1 MFFMHWGWLKKPV
14 FDPPYVGVFLE
25 GFLTNGDWRT
35 ILVCA
40 LQLVLAIAIYWPFFK
55 IMEREEL
62 SQESEK
68 TNKSIEDIVADEDL
82 DILAGLELD
91 F

>member
-1 MFFMHWGWLKKPV
+1 
-14 FDPPYVGVFLE
+14 
-25 GFLTNGDWRT
+25 
-35 ILVCA
+35 
-40 LQLVLAIAIYWPFFK
+40 
-55 IMEREEL
+55 MEREEL

-68 TNKSIEDIVADEDL
+68 TNKAIEDIVADEDL

>member
-1 MFFMHWGWLKKPV
+1 M
-14 FDPPYVGVFLE
+14 
-25 GFLTNGDWRT
+25 
-35 ILVCA
+35 VCA